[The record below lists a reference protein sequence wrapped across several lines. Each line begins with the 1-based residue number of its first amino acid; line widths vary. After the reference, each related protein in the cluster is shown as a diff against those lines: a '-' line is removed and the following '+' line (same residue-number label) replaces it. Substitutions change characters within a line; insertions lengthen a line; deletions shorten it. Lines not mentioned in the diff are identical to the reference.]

1 METWMMVFV
10 VAVAISV
17 IIQTAMLVA
26 MYVQFRAVS
35 QEVERLKGEFDTK
48 VTPIL
53 TNVRRMLEDSQE
65 RIASITADTAEI
77 ARLARTQAQRV
88 DRILT
93 DAGERLRGQ
102 IARGDHIV
110 SGALEMIEDTGAQ
123 VKKTLWKPLN
133 QVSAVMRGVM
143 VGLDV
148 LRGNRKPLA
157 DAMRQDEE
165 LFI

>member
-35 QEVERLKGEFDTK
+35 QEVERLKGEFDSK

-77 ARLARTQAQRV
+77 ARMARTQAQRV

-102 IARGDHIV
+102 IARGDLMV
-110 SGALEMIEDTGAQ
+110 SGAQ

-148 LRGNRKPLA
+148 LRGNRKPLG